1 MVRVD
6 RRESSIL
13 AILSLGSRGS
23 APNAET
29 KITDLKLGCAVQLA
43 SLATFFYPLVA
54 GLVSGAG
61 IGLSIVQEL
70 VRAHGGESRSRARW
84 AQARCSG
91 WSSPPAGRDLFT
103 ETTDSL
109 HRFFTLIGDDLA
121 KTNVDSTKGESDGFH
136 HHSPDSGSRS
146 GRVPDVP
153 CRPR

>member
-1 MVRVD
+1 VVRVD

-70 VRAHGGESRSRARW
+70 VRAHGGRITVESEVGAGSMFRVVIPSSRP
-84 AQARCSG
+84 G
-91 WSSPPAGRDLFT
+91 P
-103 ETTDSL
+103 L
-109 HRFFTLIGDDLA
+109 HRDDRFATPLL
-121 KTNVDSTKGESDGFH
+121 H
-136 HHSPDSGSRS
+136 PHR
-146 GRVPDVP
+146 
-153 CRPR
+153 